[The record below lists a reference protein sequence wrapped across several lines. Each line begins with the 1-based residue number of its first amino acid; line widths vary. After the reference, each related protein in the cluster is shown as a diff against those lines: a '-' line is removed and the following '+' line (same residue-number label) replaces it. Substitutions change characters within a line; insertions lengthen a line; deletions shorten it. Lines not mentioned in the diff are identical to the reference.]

1 MFEEPLLFIT
11 VSGCT
16 VVGVTIAVSV
26 MRSAPAA
33 SCVSAV
39 TAYGSAA
46 PPSSSAAPSVPT
58 AATFASDTKVTRYC
72 PGASVT
78 PVVPEAV
85 MLPVELMEFA
95 GSDSVP
101 PAATVCASVL

>member
-1 MFEEPLLFIT
+1 MKEF
-11 VSGCT
+11 
-16 VVGVTIAVSV
+16 
-26 MRSAPAA
+26 AA
-33 SCVSAV
+33 FFTPQVFYQLAEIV
-39 TAYGSAA
+39 QKLDIF
-46 PPSSSAAPSVPT
+46 AAPSVPA

-95 GSDSVP
+95 GSVSVP
-101 PAATVCASVL
+101 PAAIVCASVL